1 MPIIYSL
8 VTRGSNVLAE
18 YTGTSGN
25 FTTVTRRILEKI
37 PPQDAKMSYVYDRH
51 IFHYIVDDGITYLCM
66 ADEEF
71 GRRIPFA
78 FLEDIKNRFRA
89 TYGDR
94 GKTAIAYGMNTDF
107 SRVLQNQMDYYSNN
121 PSADRINRVRGEI
134 DEVKSVM
141 VHNIEKVLERGERI
155 ELLVD
160 KTENLNQN
168 AFKFKKAST
177 QLKRSMWWKNV
188 KIMIILIV
196 VILVVVYFIVAMAC
210 HGLLFQKCVKGAKNI
225 INTTTT
231 SSTTTAAT
239 TAATSTTDAATTSA
253 ATTAATSASTG
264 AATTDSGTTSTGKR
278 SLLEFKTKEKPGV
291 GVARE
296 RLLASETARAARS
309 QLEKAARAVNPAL
322 VQGKFVPHS
331 ARLDL
336 GKEAPRRVAPVA

>member
-1 MPIIYSL
+1 MQKCHTFTIDTSPITL
-8 VTRGSNVLAE
+8 
-18 YTGTSGN
+18 
-25 FTTVTRRILEKI
+25 
-37 PPQDAKMSYVYDRH
+37 
-51 IFHYIVDDGITYLCM
+51 DDGITYLCM

-121 PSADRINRVRGEI
+121 PGADRINRVKGEI

-188 KIMIILIV
+188 KMLIILIV
-196 VILVVVYFIVAMAC
+196 VIAAIAYFIAAMVC
-210 HGLLFQKCVKGAKNI
+210 HGLLFQSCVNKVKNVVQS
-225 INTTTT
+225 TTTT
-231 SSTTTAAT
+231 TTTAAIAT
-239 TAATSTTDAATTSA
+239 TTASLATTTADTSTAATSDA
-253 ATTAATSASTG
+253 
-264 AATTDSGTTSTGKR
+264 GTTSTGG
-278 SLLEFKTKEKPGV
+278 TG
-291 GVARE
+291 
-296 RLLASETARAARS
+296 RAARS
-309 QLEKAARAVNPAL
+309 AEELSAMRPVKLTHVEGPNNSMHGKARPGFAKAI
-322 VQGKFVPHS
+322 
-331 ARLDL
+331 
-336 GKEAPRRVAPVA
+336 ERVVRPLPFKA

>member
-8 VTRGSNVLAE
+8 VTRGTVVLAE

-51 IFHYIVDDGITYLCM
+51 IFHYIVEDGITYLCM

-121 PSADRINRVRGEI
+121 PGADRINRVRGEI

-160 KTENLNQN
+160 KTESLNQN
-168 AFKFKKAST
+168 AFKFKKASN

-196 VILVVVYFIVAMAC
+196 VVIVVVYCIVAIAC
-210 HGLLFQKCVKGAKNI
+210 KGLWFQKCINKAKHI
-225 INTTTT
+225 ITTTSTTTT
-231 SSTTTAAT
+231 TTTATAAT
-239 TAATSTTDAATTSA
+239 TTGSTTGQ
-253 ATTAATSASTG
+253 AS
-264 AATTDSGTTSTGKR
+264 TSTG
-278 SLLEFKTKEKPGV
+278 G
-291 GVARE
+291 
-296 RLLASETARAARS
+296 TARAEAQARWEHPEAIK
-309 QLEKAARAVNPAL
+309 QTEKLLNQA
-322 VQGKFVPHS
+322 QEG
-331 ARLDL
+331 
-336 GKEAPRRVAPVA
+336 GAPVNKRLANGNPVSHLLISKQSPPPPPKNPNQL

>member
-1 MPIIYSL
+1 VRRRKRKGWSFRRTTAQGRLRVDNMPIIYAL
-8 VTRGSNVLAE
+8 VARGTCVLAE
-18 YTGTSGN
+18 YTGTNGN

-94 GKTAIAYGMNTDF
+94 GRTAIAYGMNTDF

-121 PSADRINRVRGEI
+121 PGADKINRVRGEI

-160 KTENLNQN
+160 KTENLNQS
-168 AFKFKKAST
+168 AFKFKKSST
-177 QLKRSMWWKNV
+177 QLKRAMWWKNV
-188 KIMIILIV
+188 KIMIILIL
-196 VILVVVYFIVAMAC
+196 VILAIVYFVAAMAC
-210 HGLLFQKCVKGAKNI
+210 GGLTFKRCVNKAKEIVN
-225 INTTTT
+225 NPTTTT
-231 SSTTTAAT
+231 TTTT
-239 TAATSTTDAATTSA
+239 TT
-253 ATTAATSASTG
+253 TG
-264 AATTDSGTTSTGKR
+264 AATTGDAGTTGGTDAPTIAPTDKPTAGPTDNPGTTHAATVTGAASTA
-278 SLLEFKTKEKPGV
+278 T
-291 GVARE
+291 
-296 RLLASETARAARS
+296 ASELSLADAVNAAARVS
-309 QLEKAARAVNPAL
+309 RGLLSHMARRAIIN
-322 VQGKFVPHS
+322 
-331 ARLDL
+331 R
-336 GKEAPRRVAPVA
+336 

>member
-8 VTRGSNVLAE
+8 VTRGSCVLAE

-37 PPQDAKMSYVYDRH
+37 PPQDAKMSYGYDGY

-66 ADEEF
+66 GDEAF

-94 GKTAIAYGMNTDF
+94 GRTAIAYGMNTDF

-121 PSADRINRVRGEI
+121 PGADRINRVKGEI

-188 KIMIILIV
+188 KMLIILIV
-196 VILVVVYFIVAMAC
+196 VIAAIAYFIAAMAC
-210 HGLLFQKCVKGAKNI
+210 HGLLFQSCVNKAKDI
-225 INTTTT
+225 VQSTTTTTTT
-231 SSTTTAAT
+231 STTSTAT
-239 TAATSTTDAATTSA
+239 TADSLATTSA
-253 ATTAATSASTG
+253 ATSASGATSDAATSTSTG
-264 AATTDSGTTSTGKR
+264 APARTVRSNLQAAEQLAAMRPVKLTHVEGPKTSI
-278 SLLEFKTKEKPGV
+278 
-291 GVARE
+291 
-296 RLLASETARAARS
+296 
-309 QLEKAARAVNPAL
+309 
-322 VQGKFVPHS
+322 QGK
-331 ARLDL
+331 ARL
-336 GKEAPRRVAPVA
+336 GFAKAFERPVRVV